1 MKRRLL
7 SAFLAVMMVLTMAPV
22 AFAAGDTAAT
32 SEYVAQV
39 GDSGYTTLAEAL
51 SEWAANGGTLK
62 LLQDGELTDKVTVK
76 NTGTLDLNGKTLR
89 TGVSQALYVDG
100 GTLTIEDSSEDKSGV
115 YESSNSR
122 QIYINAGNV
131 TLNSGTVKGAGGTLY
146 GVINVRQ
153 KNNSFIM
160 NGGAVEC
167 TGTMSNSGLDATKGI
182 AILGF
187 GSKKQYPNQIT
198 INGGTVTS
206 VGDAIYTKEGAVHY
220 TIGGN
225 AQVGHITI
233 VATSSGYPTYLTFA
247 GNAQIDGLTVTGKNL
262 GSFTAENTVR
272 FKTDVSDA
280 LVTTSYGCFA
290 AEDGTY
296 KVDQLTQDNAAAA
309 VINDEGTTYY
319 GTLAGAVQAVGA
331 RETVKLLKDC
341 TSAYPVKVN
350 NAAYGMT
357 LDLNGHNITNTDTQS
372 AAKALDLGFGGQDE
386 YPTVSIINSSD
397 TTATISAVTPVV
409 ATASQGAMAVDIGKN
424 VTLNSTVD
432 QRQMKLE
439 GSAYVDVSGKTDAEV
454 DALGDLWKTADNK
467 LFGDF
472 SYAAR
477 FSAGGDVTLVKD
489 YTGLSGLT
497 ARNTCVVDFNGHTYN
512 VQSNA
517 DYVLDIDNGNV
528 SVALKNGTLTSSTEH
543 TGIITNGTDSDIN
556 LTLQNF
562 NLSVPNGRGIY
573 FPSSGSVKIEN
584 SVINAKHFGV
594 QVCAGSLTVSGDK
607 TAITATGAPQ
617 AKVENDGPIDDGA
630 AVSIVNRAGYK
641 DLGKVQIL
649 GGAFAASN
657 ASKAVK
663 AYSFNNTNK
672 AEDAWNNAADTVSIT
687 GGYFTTDPSDYV
699 TGGLTGV
706 PSNRTD
712 KYVWTVGK
720 KSETKAEVAIGEPT
734 VDTSNVTTNTDA
746 DKKLLEATKTALSST
761 EVEGNGIA
769 TAAAVVANNNTVTA
783 DTGVVSQLKEATKD
797 NAVTAE
803 NTNIVIQT
811 YMDMTI
817 TGVDASSEKKTITVD
832 IQPMY
837 RTVATTAD
845 VKNGDEIVLE
855 GEDSKAVNAV
865 QIGNP
870 QKLTVSG
877 ETTVSIQLPNGFVTD
892 ETAKIFV
899 QHKGYEYEA
908 TVTKDNTGVYTATF
922 TNPHGFSPFTISMT
936 SQAVAQIGETKYT
949 SLQDAVNAV
958 AANGT
963 IEIIGGTSPYTGTA
977 NKTFTVKNSTS
988 ADITVNGQTIKPT
1001 KSYTFKYTHSSGGSS
1016 GGSSSGKTTY
1026 KVTTSAVNNGGV
1038 NASPSSAEKGATI
1051 TITLSPDKGY
1061 KLDKLTVTD
1070 GSGKT
1075 VSTVKKSDTVYTFT
1089 MPASA
1094 VNVGVS
1100 YVKATETP
1108 SKTKFNDVSAND
1120 WFASAVD
1127 YVTGKGMMNGTADNT
1142 FSPKANTTRGM
1153 VVTVLYRL
1161 ENQPSTSAASFTDVA
1176 SGAYYANAVAWANAN
1191 GIVSGYGSGKF
1202 GPNDKV
1208 TREQL
1213 AAILYRYAQY
1223 KKYDVSGAKSLD
1235 GYTDAQSVSSYAVPA
1250 LQWANAAGVV
1260 TGKSGNKLDPKG
1272 NATRAE
1278 VAAMLM
1284 RFCEN
1289 VK

>member
-1 MKRRLL
+1 MKKRLL

-22 AFAAGDTAAT
+22 AFAADTEPT
-32 SEYVAQV
+32 TEYVAQV
-39 GDSGYTTLAEAL
+39 DGKNYAMIADAIE
-51 SEWAANGGTLK
+51 AANNKTLT
-62 LLQDGELTDKVTVK
+62 LLKDVNGQIVIPEGKTV
-76 NTGTLDLNGKTLR
+76 TLDLNGKTMTN
-89 TGVSQALYVDG
+89 TGTTLY
-100 GTLTIEDSSEDKSGV
+100 
-115 YESSNSR
+115 
-122 QIYINAGNV
+122 
-131 TLNSGTVKGAGGTLY
+131 NSGTLVVKDSSANKSGKIVSTGNVGI
-146 GVINVRQ
+146 GVNH
-153 KNNSFIM
+153 NSTTTIEYA
-160 NGGAVEC
+160 NIEAQEGAVI
-167 TGTMSNSGLDATKGI
+167 TGYATGATITIKDGVFSTSDNAVI
-182 AILGF
+182 AGN
-187 GSKKQYPNQIT
+187 GTKREGNANEIT
-198 INGGTVTS
+198 INGGIFNGKIQSSGYVACGIYAPWKDDITVNNGTFN
-206 VGDAIYTKEGAVHY
+206 IENGAGIVAR
-220 TIGGN
+220 GGMVTVKGGEFN
-225 AQVGHITI
+225 TTGHITGM
-233 VATSSGYPTYLTFA
+233 VGDYKGTVPCSALVFDSTAGYPGMDDDSQIVVEDGKFKSDVAAVTVIKQTSDA
-247 GNAQIDGLTVTGKNL
+247 GN
-262 GSFTAENTVR
+262 R
-272 FKTDVSDA
+272 
-280 LVTTSYGCFA
+280 
-290 AEDGTY
+290 
-296 KVDQLTQDNAAAA
+296 
-309 VINDEGTTYY
+309 
-319 GTLAGAVQAVGA
+319 
-331 RETVKLLKDC
+331 
-341 TSAYPVKVN
+341 VKV
-350 NAAYGMT
+350 
-357 LDLNGHNITNTDTQS
+357 S
-372 AAKALDLGFGGQDE
+372 GG
-386 YPTVSIINSSD
+386 TFSSD
-397 TTATISAVTPVV
+397 V
-409 ATASQGAMAVDIGKN
+409 
-424 VTLNSTVD
+424 
-432 QRQMKLE
+432 
-439 GSAYVDVSGKTDAEV
+439 SAYVAEGYVQNANGTVKQLGETNAVAKIGDTYYKTLADA
-454 DALGDLWKTADNK
+454 
-467 LFGDF
+467 
-472 SYAAR
+472 YAALPR
-477 FSAGGDVTLVKD
+477 NAGTDSEPTTITVLKD
-489 YTGLSGLT
+489 SEGKAIGSDSDKGMNY
-497 ARNTCVVDFNGHTYN
+497 VIDFGGHTYT
-512 VQSNA
+512 VGKPAVGSTGTETQGLR
-517 DYVLDIDNGNV
+517 VLKGSKAV
-528 SVALKNGTLTSSTEH
+528 FKNGTLKAVNYPDMKMPVHTYGDVTFEDFTVDATEDSYAQIAYEIDNGSLNMIGNSSILAYPGKIGLYVSFWPRGGYTDGTTVNIDTTGKITGKMVYEWDDKADTAEQQKENKAVLNIKNGNFDITNIQTLFTSSLP
-543 TGIITNGTDSDIN
+543 SN
-556 LTLQNF
+556 LK
-562 NLSVPNGRGIY
+562 VPKIY
-573 FPSSGSVKIEN
+573 IS
-584 SVINAKHFGV
+584 
-594 QVCAGSLTVSGDK
+594 
-607 TAITATGAPQ
+607 
-617 AKVENDGPIDDGA
+617 
-630 AVSIVNRAGYK
+630 
-641 DLGKVQIL
+641 
-649 GGAFAASN
+649 
-657 ASKAVK
+657 
-663 AYSFNNTNK
+663 
-672 AEDAWNNAADTVSIT
+672 
-687 GGYFTTDPSDYV
+687 GGYFTVDPSAYCV
-699 TGGLTGV
+699 TGKTGV

-712 KYVWTVGK
+712 EYAWTVGK
-720 KSETKAEVAIGEPT
+720 KSETKAEVATDKPT
-734 VDTSNVTTNTDA
+734 VVTKVTATTDE
-746 DKKLLEATKTALSST
+746 DKTLLEATKTALSST
-761 EVEGNGIA
+761 KVEGNGIA

-845 VKNGDEIVLE
+845 VKNGDEIVLKGDE
-855 GEDSKAVNAV
+855 SKVVNAV

-870 QKLTVSG
+870 QKLVVSG

-958 AANGT
+958 ENNGT
-963 IEIIGGTSPYTGTA
+963 IEIVGGNKDYTATISGSS
-977 NKTFTVKNSTS
+977 KTIKVKNSLTNGN
-988 ADITVNGQTIKPT
+988 IKVTVNGESKTIEPSKDATFTYTKP
-1001 KSYTFKYTHSSGGSS
+1001 SSGGSS

-1038 NASPSSAEKGATI
+1038 NASPSNAEKGATI

-1094 VNVGVS
+1094 VKVGVS

-1108 SKTKFNDVSAND
+1108 SETKFNDVSAND

-1223 KKYDVSGAKSLD
+1223 KKYDVSVGEDTNILSYD
-1235 GYTDAQSVSSYAVPA
+1235 DAQSISTYAIPA
-1250 LQWANAAGVV
+1250 IQWACGAGVV
-1260 TGKSGNKLDPKG
+1260 TGKSGSKLDPKG